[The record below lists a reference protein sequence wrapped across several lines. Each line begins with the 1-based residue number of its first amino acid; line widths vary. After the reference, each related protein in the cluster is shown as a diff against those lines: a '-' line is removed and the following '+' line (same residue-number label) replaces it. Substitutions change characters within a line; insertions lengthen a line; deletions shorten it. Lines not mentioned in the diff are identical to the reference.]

1 MRSVTKALYES
12 DFGTL
17 RIVPNRNNP
26 RTRDA
31 LVLQMDMWA
40 LATLRNMKTTELAIT
55 GDSRQKQIVTEYT
68 LESRNEKASGGVFDL
83 TTS

>member
-1 MRSVTKALYES
+1 MVYES
-12 DFGTL
+12 DFGML
-17 RIVPNRNNP
+17 KIVPNRNNP

-40 LATLRNMKTTELAIT
+40 ISTLRNMKRTPLAKT
-55 GDSRQKQIVTEYT
+55 GDSERTQIITEFT